1 MAIQY
6 LFAAGHDQ
14 VGALQ
19 ALHTLQ
25 PPLFKRYR
33 MDLRTEWRSAD
44 DTRPDHT
51 GASLLVGLP
60 SSVVVFAVLT
70 PAELELLRVTFF
82 GGTGQEADVTA
93 QVLNKDL
100 GAFLIYNGTLRWP
113 NLRDEAEYDRGVWRG
128 VRLRLTELV
137 QRTGYSSGFD
147 PLAFGVTS

>member
-1 MAIQY
+1 MAMQT

-33 MDLRTEWRSAD
+33 LDLRTEWRGAD
-44 DTRPDHT
+44 DVRPDHT

-60 SSVVVFAVLT
+60 SSVVVFPVLT
-70 PAELELLRVTFF
+70 PAELELLRATFF
-82 GGTGQEADVTA
+82 GGTGQEAAVTV

-113 NLRDEAEYDRGVWRG
+113 NLRDEAEYDRGVWRT

-137 QRTGYSSGFD
+137 QRTGFSSGFD
-147 PLAFGVTS
+147 PLAWGVTS